1 MVTISSLTHIMCFVS
16 TIILCR
22 KKRMNEMSPHFFT
35 RKDPGSSPSA
45 RVHSRQLETGRHCR
59 YDTLPLHL
67 SGTLSQKP
75 EKWHKAP
82 SQNLHSDLYSQ
93 VCKTP
98 KLELLVLHQLP
109 LNFLFKEP
117 LVSITVS
124 VTRSCHHLVIYLSVA
139 LQYLT

>member
-1 MVTISSLTHIMCFVS
+1 MVTMFCQYYYFMH
-16 TIILCR
+16 
-22 KKRMNEMSPHFFT
+22 KKRMNEMSPHLFK

-82 SQNLHSDLYSQ
+82 SQNLHGDLYSQ
-93 VCKTP
+93 VCRTP
-98 KLELLVLHQLP
+98 KLELLVLHRLP

-117 LVSITVS
+117 LMSIRVS
-124 VTRSCHHLVIYLSVA
+124 VTRSCHHLDAYLSVA